1 MTNQIFIYHQLW
13 WIPSAGNIVADE
25 KRSLFLWS
33 LYSGGERQIISETKS
48 VQFKVLICYCCQW
61 LSCVWLFVTPWTAA
75 CQASLSFTIS
85 WNLLTHVHCVNDAIS
100 HVILCHHLLL
110 PSIFPSI
117 MVQIAFFFCWSIF
130 FADHCRSNCNS
141 GLTKPWPTQQGVLK
155 HILAN
160 RAISCWTKMGSI
172 FTSAWISHWMWTILR
187 RVWPE
192 VGNWGES
199 FRSWELKSLQ
209 MALLDVGKQCAL

>member
-1 MTNQIFIYHQLW
+1 MSDSLQAHGLQHARLPCPLLSPGICSLMSTVSMMPSTMSSSVTIFSCPQSFPASRCKL
-13 WIPSAGNIVADE
+13 
-25 KRSLFLWS
+25 LF
-33 LYSGGERQIISETKS
+33 
-48 VQFKVLICYCCQW
+48 F
-61 LSCVWLFVTPWTAA
+61 
-75 CQASLSFTIS
+75 
-85 WNLLTHVHCVNDAIS
+85 
-100 HVILCHHLLL
+100 
-110 PSIFPSI
+110 
-117 MVQIAFFFCWSIF
+117 FFFCWSIF

>member
-1 MTNQIFIYHQLW
+1 M
-13 WIPSAGNIVADE
+13 SD
-25 KRSLFLWS
+25 SLQAHGLQHARLPCPLLS
-33 LYSGGERQIISETKS
+33 PG
-48 VQFKVLICYCCQW
+48 ICSNSCPLCQW
-61 LSCVWLFVTPWTAA
+61 CHPPISSSVTVFSCPQSFP
-75 CQASLSFTIS
+75 ASRCKWHF
-85 WNLLTHVHCVNDAIS
+85 
-100 HVILCHHLLL
+100 
-110 PSIFPSI
+110 
-117 MVQIAFFFCWSIF
+117 FFFCWSIF
-130 FADHCRSNCNS
+130 FADHCRSSCNS
-141 GLTKPWPTQQGVLK
+141 GLTKPWPTQRGVLK

-209 MALLDVGKQCAL
+209 MALLDAGKLCTL